1 MEHIIHVA
9 ARCRNG
15 REIENIFLQEFD
27 PVHDMRKIARV
38 AGAKVVEYADR
49 CSLLYECIHQMRTN
63 KPGSAGDEYTCHVFP
78 FCAVALTPNFTQGL
92 RDSMQ
97 RMNRETKLHV
107 SVVIPAYNAAA
118 YLKECLQSALEQ
130 TSPVM
135 EVLVVDDGSTD
146 ATIDIARSF
155 GERVR
160 VLQQA
165 QGGPAK
171 ARNLATQHAAG
182 DWIAFLDADD
192 FWQPEKI
199 ARQAEAIAADSAAV
213 LCYTGLLA
221 LKLDGELVAVPPPS
235 TAYVD
240 RMIRITNPG
249 IPPSAV
255 LVRRD
260 TLLQVGGFS
269 EVQRGCED
277 WDLWFRLR
285 KQGHFV
291 AVPSPDTVY
300 RESLGGLSSNPEHM
314 YQDFLRMLD
323 RLLLQEF
330 TGLERTLW
338 RRRILSYQQYKAA
351 MTARH
356 AGKPEVE
363 RRFLRQSLFTW
374 PSPLW
379 HAERFAAAAVSLR
392 NAWT

>member
-1 MEHIIHVA
+1 MS
-9 ARCRNG
+9 G
-15 REIENIFLQEFD
+15 
-27 PVHDMRKIARV
+27 
-38 AGAKVVEYADR
+38 
-49 CSLLYECIHQMRTN
+49 RTN
-63 KPGSAGDEYTCHVFP
+63 
-78 FCAVALTPNFTQGL
+78 L
-92 RDSMQ
+92 R
-97 RMNRETKLHV
+97 V

-118 YLKECLQSALEQ
+118 YLQECVQSALQQ
-130 TSPVM
+130 TSPVL
-135 EVLVVDDGSTD
+135 EVLIVDDGSND
-146 ATIDIARSF
+146 ATLDIARSF
-155 GERVR
+155 GARVR

-165 QGGPAK
+165 QGGPAR
-171 ARNLATQHAAG
+171 ARNLGTTQAAG
-182 DWIAFLDADD
+182 EWIAFLDADD
-192 FWQPEKI
+192 FWLPEKMEH
-199 ARQAEAIAADSAAV
+199 QATAMAADPGAI

-221 LKLDGELVAVPPPS
+221 LKLDGERVAVPPPS

-285 KQGHFV
+285 KQGRFLSV
-291 AVPSPDTVY
+291 ASPDTVY

-323 RLLLQEF
+323 RLLLDDLSGYQ
-330 TGLERTLW
+330 RQLW

-356 AGKPEVE
+356 AGKLHLE
-363 RRFLRQSLFTW
+363 RRFLRQSLVTW

-379 HAERFAAAAVSLR
+379 HAERFAAAAVTARNLLR
-392 NAWT
+392 